1 MIDDDK
7 NIQLILPEGSTRKE
21 FDKMVSSLVSFR
33 NKSLMNA
40 ATCNDPV
47 DRKRYEVL
55 LVEKKM
61 RKQLKQAR
69 LERQLREKGRLNE
82 VTLVPN
88 EKLIYDTVDDAFNP
102 IKSNQKGKHKER
114 QKDFKNKDR
123 NNMLNEN
130 NNGAYYRTMNQHFH
144 FDNLNNTLETNNNNN
159 TEPIFTGNLQ
169 DLQQQ
174 NTDLNIIQQNQNQN
188 QNQFKQKNDQRNK
201 KITPKPYPNFIQPIK
216 TGSLSDKEKEQK
228 VTGSL
233 IASSNT
239 SSATESPKTKIL
251 VPVNQGSLPP
261 LPSLVKFQNTET
273 DNNLMDESSGLQS
286 TYQRPEEKVEGT
298 ETTNNNNTAYG
309 NEEDDDDDTYAPDV
323 EYERSLINSQESST
337 NSTSISINST
347 PVSIPVMPPNFQF
360 QYTQHQNLMNNNS
373 NSQDGCN
380 NGYKNAS
387 YDNGSRGSGSS
398 NSQGS
403 NKRHSNKHYQKQTF
417 DKLDY

>member
-33 NKSLMNA
+33 NKSLMSA
-40 ATCNDPV
+40 ATCKDPV
-47 DRKRYEVL
+47 GRKRYEIL

-123 NNMLNEN
+123 NNLLSNRN
-130 NNGAYYRTMNQHFH
+130 MNQHFH
-144 FDNLNNTLETNNNNN
+144 FDNVNNTLENNNNN
-159 TEPIFTGNLQ
+159 FISNKNTEHIFTGNLQ

-174 NTDLNIIQQNQNQN
+174 NTDLNISQQNQN
-188 QNQFKQKNDQRNK
+188 QNQFKLKDDQRNK

-216 TGSLSDKEKEQK
+216 TGSLSDKEKELK
-228 VTGSL
+228 VAGSP
-233 IASSNT
+233 ITTSNT
-239 SSATESPKTKIL
+239 SILAESPTTKIL

-261 LPSLVKFQNTET
+261 LPSLVKLQNPDPY
-273 DNNLMDESSGLQS
+273 DNSTLIDESNFQS
-286 TYQRPEEKVEGT
+286 AYSHLEKKVEDA
-298 ETTNNNNTAYG
+298 ETANNEGYEH
-309 NEEDDDDDTYAPDV
+309 EEDDEDDAYAPDV
-323 EYERSLINSQESST
+323 EYERNFINTQENFT
-337 NSTSISINST
+337 NSTSISANST
-347 PVSIPVMPPNFQF
+347 PVSIPVMPTNFQF
-360 QYTQHQNLMNNNS
+360 QYTQHQNTMNNN
-373 NSQDGCN
+373 NQDGYN
-380 NGYKNAS
+380 NTGYNN
-387 YDNGSRGSGSS
+387 NGSRGSGSS
-398 NSQGS
+398 DSQGS
-403 NKRHSNKHYQKQTF
+403 KKRRSNKHYQKKTF